1 MSKKEESLNVGSP
14 CFGYAKGYQRAV
26 EVYGDENLLNAF
38 KIAIIS
44 RRGKKIC
51 RNCYCRLNINSKICR
66 KCHNSDLRFK
76 NKIYSTYV
84 DKKLS
89 NNKAIFFI
97 NKNTRNKMINNLN

>member
-1 MSKKEESLNVGSP
+1 MSKKDSLNVGSP

-26 EVYGDENLLNAF
+26 EVYRDENLLNIF

-51 RNCYCRLNINSKICR
+51 RNCYCRLPIDSEICR

-76 NKIYSTYV
+76 KKVDSTYV
-84 DKKLS
+84 DKKVS

-97 NKNTRNKMINNLN
+97 NKSTRNKMINNFN